1 MDRLPARP
9 QLNDS
14 FPSPPSCWAR
24 PPYRG
29 HREASARGYPSYS
42 PTSPMYSPGSN
53 RGHWGGP
60 QAGSGCR
67 GRGFG
72 GSPAVFGSGGRDF
85 GERTQ
90 RRGNRFEWP
99 RNFSPSASKDPSSD
113 SVEKY
118 FSPSMLEDPW
128 AALQP
133 KESQTS
139 ANNNQ

>member
-9 QLNDS
+9 PLNDS
-14 FPSPPSCWAR
+14 FPSPPSSWAR

-29 HREASARGYPSYS
+29 HREPSARGYPSYS
-42 PTSPMYSPGSN
+42 PTSPRYSPGYN

-60 QAGSGCR
+60 QAGSGYR
-67 GRGFG
+67 GRGFR
-72 GSPAVFGSGGRDF
+72 GSPVFGSGGRDF
-85 GERTQ
+85 GAH
-90 RRGNRFEWP
+90 RRGNRFERP
-99 RNFSPSASKDPSSD
+99 QNFSPSASKDHSSD

-133 KESQTS
+133 KESQTPI
-139 ANNNQ
+139 NDNQ